1 MIIIFPAASP
11 LLTNSTVRLGLIK
24 QYIASNLR
32 CTLSPMIVAQEF
44 FTSSRFKVI
53 EVTDAAPLTLTM
65 IAINPSTP
73 SHGKAFVNAMVDAF
87 APNHEN

>member
-1 MIIIFPAASP
+1 
-11 LLTNSTVRLGLIK
+11 
-24 QYIASNLR
+24 
-32 CTLSPMIVAQEF
+32 MIVAQEF

-53 EVTDAAPLTLTM
+53 EVTDAKPLTLTM
-65 IAINPSTP
+65 IAINPSTH